1 MMALFRRF
9 RWVLLMTG
17 LVVAGLVF
25 AFWPSAI
32 PVDVGKVTRGPMRV
46 GITDDGVTRVE
57 EHFVISAPVT
67 GYMQRIELEPG
78 DMVRRGD
85 LLTRMS
91 GRPSSPL
98 DVRTRQQLQ
107 AELAAA
113 RAGQSSA
120 ETSLAQARRDLTR
133 AEELAKRGF
142 LPRAQLESAR
152 SRVSVAAATL
162 AEANAGVARVKAALA
177 QSGAATIQGGLAVPV
192 RVPTDGAI
200 LSVLSESE
208 GVIAEGTP
216 LATVGDPRR
225 IEAVIDFLSRDA
237 VQIKPGNRVEIT
249 QWGGDKPITGFVRR
263 IEPFGKLKVSAL
275 GVEEQRVNV
284 IVGFASEAAGQIA
297 RLGHGYQIDG
307 TVILWEAPQVVRV
320 PIGALFRGA
329 DGNWHVYVVN
339 NGRVRERPVRLGH
352 INDEHGEVISGGSS
366 GATLKD
372 GDAVVLN
379 PGSALKDGSRIKIR

>member
-1 MMALFRRF
+1 MAALLRRF
-9 RWVLLMTG
+9 RWVLLLAG

-25 AFWPSAI
+25 AFWPAAI

-78 DMVRRGD
+78 DPIRRGD

-91 GRPSSPL
+91 GRPSTPL
-98 DVRTRQQLQ
+98 DPRTRQQLQ

-120 ETSLAQARRDLTR
+120 ATTLAQARRDLAR

-142 LPRAQLESAR
+142 LPRAQLENAR
-152 SRVSVAAATL
+152 SRVSVAVATL
-162 AEANAGVARVKAALA
+162 AEANAGLARVKAALA
-177 QSGAATIQGGLAVPV
+177 QSGGSTGQAGFAVAV
-192 RVPTDGAI
+192 RSPANGAI

-208 GVIAEGTP
+208 GVIPEGTP
-216 LATVGDPRR
+216 LATVGDPRQ

-249 QWGGDKPITGFVRR
+249 QWGGDKPINGFVRR
-263 IEPFGKLKVSAL
+263 VEPFGKLKVSAL

-284 IVGFASEAAGQIA
+284 IVGFAPEAAGQIA
-297 RLGHGYQIDG
+297 RLGHGYQVDG
-307 TVILWEAPQVVRV
+307 TVILWETPQVVRV
-320 PIGALFRGA
+320 PIGALFRGG
-329 DGNWHVYVVN
+329 DGNWHVFVVE
-339 NGRVRERPVRLGH
+339 RVKARERPVRIGH
-352 INDEHGEVISGGSS
+352 INDEYGEVLADVNGEKGL
-366 GATLKD
+366 GE
-372 GDAVVLN
+372 GNQVVLN
-379 PGSALKDGSRIKIR
+379 PGNALKDGSRVTIR